1 MVSID
6 EPSNAYVLL
15 HHVMGELLGS
25 RGSWGFVEGGMGK
38 VSEILKESALDKG
51 VEIRCNTNVSEILVN
66 D

>member
-25 RGSWGFVEGGMGK
+25 KGSWGFVEGGMGK
-38 VSEILKESALDKG
+38 VSEVLKETALSRG
-51 VEIRCNTNVSEILVN
+51 VEIRCNTKVEEILVN